1 MTLNDLAPASSIA
14 DAADRSD
21 APGRLRFGFWSA
33 TGVVILTVAY
43 FVPLVM
49 GFITLPSPDVPFLD
63 PWYSMMEVLII
74 FTAPLM
80 VLLAIA
86 IHSWVPAKYKPF
98 TLASVVFT
106 ALMAGVTCCVHFTIL
121 TLSHRPDFTSLPW
134 LASLLSFQWPSVT
147 YDLDILAW
155 DVFFPLSVLFL
166 VPVFR
171 GTGMAKAIRIL
182 LLISGL
188 LAVAGLAGLAF
199 DDMNIRDIGIIGYA
213 VVYPAAAVLLVLFF
227 RRPARLATTGR

>member
-1 MTLNDLAPASSIA
+1 MTLNDHAPAPSIA
-14 DAADRSD
+14 DVAERGD
-21 APGRLRFGFWSA
+21 ASGRRFGFWSA

-49 GFITLPSPDVPFLD
+49 GFITLPSPGVPFLD

-74 FTAPLM
+74 LTAPLM

-86 IHSWVPAKYKPF
+86 IHSWAPAKYKPF

-106 ALMAGVTCCVHFTIL
+106 ALTAGVTSGVHFIL
-121 TLSHRPDFTSLPW
+121 ITLSHRPDFTSLPW
-134 LASLLSFQWPSVT
+134 LSSLLSFQWPSVT

-166 VPVFR
+166 IPVFH
-171 GTGMAKAIRIL
+171 GTRLAKAIRVL

-188 LAVAGLAGLAF
+188 LAVSGLAGLVF

-227 RRPARLATTGR
+227 RRPARLTAR